1 MSKKNRKIK
10 KVLWLEVGTL
20 KHAFRNEMSQLI
32 HWTSIFAFA
41 IIVWVQLSHN
51 GRLFV

>member
-1 MSKKNRKIK
+1 MPKRRKTK
-10 KVLWLEVGTL
+10 KVLGLEIGTF
-20 KHAFRNEMSQLI
+20 KHAFRNEMTQLI

-41 IIVWVQLSHN
+41 LIVWTQLSHW